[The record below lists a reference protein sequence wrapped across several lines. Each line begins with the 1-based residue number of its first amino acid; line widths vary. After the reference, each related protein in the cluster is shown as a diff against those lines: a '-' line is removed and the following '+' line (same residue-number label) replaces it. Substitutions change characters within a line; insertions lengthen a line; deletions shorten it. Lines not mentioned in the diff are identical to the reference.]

1 MRLTLDGRIASLR
14 LAELARMLDAFRSD
28 AISKSVR
35 KQMMKEKVANIV
47 TRNNVRVIKTERPAR
62 ENVKEN

>member
-1 MRLTLDGRIASLR
+1 
-14 LAELARMLDAFRSD
+14 MLDAFRSD